1 MAVEPITRELVESV
15 AEDAVVSA
23 LSALA
28 DRLTPPRSVVVAPS
42 DRVAFFAVPVATDGV
57 LLLGGSVDRLRV
69 TIRNRDAAT
78 SVYLHNQ
85 GQPDPVTYGVELP
98 AGASMTLATRDS
110 VWAAAVAG
118 TVTVDL
124 VVESVAP

>member
-42 DRVAFFAVPVATDGV
+42 DRVKFGSVPVSTEPGV
-57 LLLGGSVDRLRV
+57 LLGGAVDRLRV
-69 TIRNRDAAT
+69 TLRNRDAAT
-78 SVYLHNQ
+78 SVFLHSQ
-85 GQPDPVTYGVELP
+85 GEPDAATYGVELA
-98 AGASMTLATRDS
+98 AGASITLATRDS
-110 VWAAAVAG
+110 VWAVAAAG

-124 VVESVAP
+124 VVESVTP